1 MTVPRTAA
9 DVLDEHVTFELE
21 CIDRLYLN
29 LYQPKLQHELG
40 VVGFFKGH
48 RGFQFVSSALMDPIT
63 KAFVTAIHRY
73 VNDHDI
79 PLVDFRPGERK
90 DDIAQRYLAGHDGT
104 EGILF
109 VGRAQEKTSAFR
121 TEKRRNAQT
130 GATYPWLVRRSA
142 MVNHFYFY
150 GFDADFGPFFIKFAT
165 YFPYNAKVC
174 LNGHHFAQQQAH
186 ATGIAFQALDNGFLS
201 ADDPTRLQRICDD
214 LDHERI
220 DAFCRTWLKALPHPF
235 SPADRTA
242 GYRYDISILQAEF
255 SRTQVLDRPLA
266 GRVFFEEVIRDN
278 LDAGRPD
285 RVSLIFGRRVIKT
298 TPGRFRTRVL
308 HHGVQPSLHI
318 DDKHSKIKQYHKL
331 NRALRTETTIN
342 DTRDFGIG
350 KRLHNLPALREV
362 GFPANRRL
370 LATQRISRDPTRG
383 DDLDDQACRPKTVG
397 DQRVAGLRL
406 DALRT
411 QMLLSA
417 LVVFRLLPG
426 GFTNHDLRQLLAP
439 LLGLDPS
446 ALTCGQM
453 TDDLRRLRLHGL
465 IQRIPTTHRYQV
477 TDRGL
482 QTAISLGAAWRKLV
496 REPLGDLTDAWPS
509 PLRRAYNQL
518 DQHLEAYYGSLTMPR
533 T

>member
-9 DVLDEHVTFELE
+9 DVLDDHVTFELE

-79 PLVDFRPGERK
+79 PLVDFRAGERK
-90 DDIAQRYLAGHDGT
+90 DDIAQRYLAGHDGA

-121 TEKRRNAQT
+121 TEKRRNPQT
-130 GATYPWLVRRSA
+130 GATFPWLVRRSA

-174 LNGHHFAQQQAH
+174 LNGHHYAQQQA
-186 ATGIAFQALDNGFLS
+186 AAAGIAFQALDNGFVS
-201 ADDPTRLQRICDD
+201 ADDPARLQRICDD
-214 LDHERI
+214 LDPQRI
-220 DAFCRTWLKALPHPF
+220 DAFCRKWLKALPHPF

-242 GYRYDISILQAEF
+242 GYRYDSSILQAEF

-285 RVSLIFGRRVIKT
+285 RVWLIFARHIIKT

-308 HHGVQPSLHI
+308 HNGVQPSLYI
-318 DDKHSKIKQYHKL
+318 DSKHAKIKQTTSSTAPFGPRPRSTT
-331 NRALRTETTIN
+331 RATSGSANGSTTFPHSGRSASWPTVACWRPN
-342 DTRDFGIG
+342 ASAVT
-350 KRLHNLPALREV
+350 PPEV
-362 GFPANRRL
+362 
-370 LATQRISRDPTRG
+370 TTS
-383 DDLDDQACRPKTVG
+383 TV
-397 DQRVAGLRL
+397 R
-406 DALRT
+406 
-411 QMLLSA
+411 SA
-417 LVVFRLLPG
+417 
-426 GFTNHDLRQLLAP
+426 AP
-439 LLGLDPS
+439 QPS
-446 ALTCGQM
+446 ATNGSPGCAWMRSGHRCCCPPWSCSACCQAGSPTMTCASSW
-453 TDDLRRLRLHGL
+453 H
-465 IQRIPTTHRYQV
+465 PC
-477 TDRGL
+477 
-482 QTAISLGAAWRKLV
+482 S
-496 REPLGDLTDAWPS
+496 
-509 PLRRAYNQL
+509 
-518 DQHLEAYYGSLTMPR
+518 GSTPAH
-533 T
+533 